1 MKHGPTSTRPVQ
13 VSLTVET
20 EEGLAVERRPQAQR
34 LGSWCTICIPTVGTG
49 LVTQTKKKELVS
61 EQRPQAQRLGS
72 WCTVASFKLAN
83 VSSRRRRKGSPRID
97 AQKPNAL
104 DPGVQSHPSSWHVS
118 HQADRG
124 RACLVS
130 TPTHTK
136 RWKFGSRCCHTHWFS
151 DFAFRTQLKG
161 EDCVDPCE
169 LTHVATSTSR
179 STHAHVRI
187 ILSYDTSAEYIEYFM
202 SYVKKWAGDSNSSVQ
217 FSLCSRQFVV
227 PGGDIFGAHGRTRGT
242 LALDTRAIISQR
254 QATLILRSRFM
265 VQ

>member
-1 MKHGPTSTRPVQ
+1 MRQRKGSPSNDAHKPSAWDPGVQSASLQLAQ
-13 VSLTVET
+13 VSS
-20 EEGLAVERRPQAQR
+20 RRQ
-34 LGSWCTICIPTVGTG
+34 
-49 LVTQTKKKELVS
+49 KKKELVS

-72 WCTVASFKLAN
+72 WCTVASLQLAN

-104 DPGVQSHPSSWHVS
+104 DRGVLSHPSSWHVS

-151 DFAFRTQLKG
+151 DFAFRAQLKG
-161 EDCVDPCE
+161 EDYVDPCE
-169 LTHVATSTSR
+169 LPHVATSTSR

-187 ILSYDTSAEYIEYFM
+187 ILSYGRSAKSIEYFM
-202 SYVKKWAGDSNSSVQ
+202 SYVKKRVGD
-217 FSLCSRQFVV
+217 
-227 PGGDIFGAHGRTRGT
+227 
-242 LALDTRAIISQR
+242 
-254 QATLILRSRFM
+254 
-265 VQ
+265 